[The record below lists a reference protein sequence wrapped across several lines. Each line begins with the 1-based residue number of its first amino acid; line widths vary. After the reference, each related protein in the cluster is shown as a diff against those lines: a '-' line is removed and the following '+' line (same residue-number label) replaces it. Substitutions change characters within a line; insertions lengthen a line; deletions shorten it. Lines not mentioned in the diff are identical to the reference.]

1 MILGLVVDGDRGVAD
16 FSDDAKAKRF
26 DVRAKGADLCP
37 ADVAVFDLAD
47 AHLRDVHQ
55 LGKRI
60 LRFTVSLAN
69 LRKSVGAH
77 FAQHLSLEVSNARR
91 LGPALCLLLLHVPLS
106 AGR

>member
-1 MILGLVVDGDRGVAD
+1 MSL
-16 FSDDAKAKRF
+16 F
-26 DVRAKGADLCP
+26 
-37 ADVAVFDLAD
+37 FDLAD

-60 LRFTVSLAN
+60 LRFTLSLAN

-77 FAQHLSLEVSNARR
+77 FVQHLSLEVSNARR
-91 LGPALCLLLLHVPLS
+91 LGPALCLPGTPTNDSLR